1 MMKNEFTEIIETLE
15 IEDSQLENM
24 RRKIVKA
31 CSNPEST
38 NQVILLFESRNAN
51 LCICADTFKHKPIC
65 SVNYEPYCLF
75 FRAYATYCKGG
86 YQEALELSLDAYDCF
101 KTKSQPIDQALA
113 LWAIA
118 LAQIKL
124 GQFNFAKNKLEN
136 AIDTLNENVQKLRNM
151 GRYQKIIR

>member
-75 FRAYATYCKGG
+75 FRAYANYCKGG
-86 YQEALELSLDAYDCF
+86 YQEVLELYHYMYYLLLMYL
-101 KTKSQPIDQALA
+101 KLN
-113 LWAIA
+113 
-118 LAQIKL
+118 QIRKKMM
-124 GQFNFAKNKLEN
+124 KNKHH
-136 AIDTLNENVQKLRNM
+136 TTWVK
-151 GRYQKIIR
+151 KIIFYFFLL